1 MEAFTYRLTEEQLS
15 DFKTLGYAYLEN
27 YVSKSFLDSLR
38 ATISEWSAAYAAEFG
53 FGTLA
58 TSSSPDQFDDALLT
72 LRKKDVA
79 GAGRVYD
86 AIKKMPL
93 FMQWA
98 CDQRHVELARQ
109 FLDTENVGVASRGWG
124 MRIDYPHDT
133 KHKTQLHQDI
143 VSQLCGP
150 RGVVIWSPLRDVTS
164 DMGPVVLYPGSHLHG
179 IFPIEARGAASQD
192 FVIRDETALQSRFPA
207 IAPEVKAGD
216 AVVIDFML
224 LHESGFNASSNP
236 RWSMLTR
243 MFDAAEPRSIR
254 IGWRGG
260 LQEGNF
266 YGDVAGEIAPES
278 E

>member
-1 MEAFTYRLTEEQLS
+1 METSLYELTKIQVTEFQE
-15 DFKTLGYAYLEN
+15 LGYTYLRD
-27 YVSKSFLDSLR
+27 YVPDTFLDPMRLM
-38 ATISEWSAAYAAEFG
+38 ISEWSAAYANEFG
-53 FGTLA
+53 LGPLP
-58 TSSSPDQFDDALLT
+58 TSSSPDHFDDALLA
-72 LRKKDVA
+72 LRKKDA
-79 GAGRVYD
+79 PGAGRVYD

-98 CDQRHVELARQ
+98 SDQRHVELTRQ
-109 FLDTENVGVASRGWG
+109 LLNTGDVGVASRGWG

-133 KHKTQLHQDI
+133 LHSTQLHQDI

-150 RGVVIWSPLRDVTS
+150 RGIVIWSPLRDVTS
-164 DMGPVVLYPGSHLHG
+164 DMGPVVLYPGSHLEG
-179 IFPIEARGAASQD
+179 VFPIEARGNASQD
-192 FVIRDETALQSRFPA
+192 FVIRDESALQSRFPA

-216 AVVIDFML
+216 AVVVDFML
-224 LHESGFNASSNP
+224 LHESGFNASDRP

-260 LQEGNF
+260 LQEGNV

>member
-1 MEAFTYRLTEEQLS
+1 MDASTYTLTEEQLA
-15 DFKTLGYAYLEN
+15 DFKTLGYAYLTN

-38 ATISEWSAAYAAEFG
+38 VTISEWSAAYAAEFG
-53 FGTLA
+53 FGDLP
-58 TSSSPDQFDDALLT
+58 TSSSPEHFDDALLA
-72 LRKKDVA
+72 LRAADIG

-98 CDQRHVELARQ
+98 SDQRHVDLTRQ
-109 FLDTENVGVASRGWG
+109 LLDTGNVGVASRGWG

-150 RGVVIWSPLRDVTS
+150 RGVVIWSPLRDITS
-164 DMGPVVLYPGSHLHG
+164 DMGPVVLYPRSHLQG
-179 IFPIEARGAASQD
+179 VFPVEARGASSQD
-192 FVIRDETALQSRFPA
+192 FVIRNQGQLKSRFPA

-224 LHESGFNASSNP
+224 LHESGFNASSCP

-243 MFDAAEPRSIR
+243 MFDASEPRSIR

-260 LQEGNF
+260 LQEGNV

>member
-1 MEAFTYRLTEEQLS
+1 METSPYELTENQVS
-15 DFKTLGYAYLEN
+15 DFRKLGYTYLED
-27 YVSKSFLDSLR
+27 YVPNAFLDPMRLM
-38 ATISEWSAAYAAEFG
+38 ISEWSAAYAKEFG
-53 FGTLA
+53 LGALP
-58 TSSSPDQFDDALLT
+58 TSSSPDHFDDALLA
-72 LRKKDVA
+72 LREKDVP

-98 CDQRHVELARQ
+98 SDQRHVELTRQ
-109 FLDTENVGVASRGWG
+109 LLETEDVGVASRGWG

-133 KHKTQLHQDI
+133 VHKTQLHQDI

-150 RGVVIWSPLRDVTS
+150 RGIVIWSPLRDVTS
-164 DMGPVVLYPGSHLHG
+164 EMGPVVLYPGSHLEG
-179 IFPIEARGAASQD
+179 VFPVEARGSASQD
-192 FVIRDETALQSRFPA
+192 FVISDEEALQSRFPS

-216 AVVIDFML
+216 AVVVDFML
-224 LHESGFNASSNP
+224 LHESGFNASNRP

-260 LQEGNF
+260 LQEGNV